1 MEEVEEVEDVAD
13 ENCEDLYKGFAKKV
27 AKMPFDQSKSNTS
40 SSKTLETKT
49 ARSAPSRMDL
59 VLDPTNVKETNSAPT
74 TGRVVLTDM
83 TRLSGGSSIHPKI
96 NVVPAGSQFLMKP
109 MNAQATSAS
118 QIQKIQIGQVKNGNA

>member
-13 ENCEDLYKGFAKKV
+13 ENCEDLFKGFAKKV

-40 SSKTLETKT
+40 SSKTPESKT

-59 VLDPTNVKETNSAPT
+59 VLDPANVKETNSAPT
-74 TGRVVLTDM
+74 TKGRVVPTDL

-96 NVVPAGSQFLMKP
+96 NVVPAGSQFLIKP
-109 MNAQATSAS
+109 MNA
-118 QIQKIQIGQVKNGNA
+118 